1 MGHDRDRNGL
11 PNHWNLFNLRES
23 PYFQGTLGESSARYP
38 LSLFV
43 GRDTEARTLLAGIG
57 GAGSSRQGVGGAPG
71 VGKTTLVQS
80 VKATALAH
88 QYWTTQ
94 GRIPFY
100 PDDTVERVLGR
111 ILEGV
116 YEAVLTARPHTAEQP
131 AMQRAQQY
139 VRAFRLTGG
148 GGSLSVAGFGGS
160 LTQSTSAVTPPAA
173 LLLDGP
179 RVIRELL
186 DLALANGR
194 GVVLHLNN
202 LENLSDKG
210 VANAADILR
219 SLRDPVLLQDGLHV
233 LLVGTAEAVTS
244 ATTAHQQLRSV
255 FSLLTVDAMPLD
267 DVQALLAARYRHLA
281 LSPRRTPTPPA
292 APAAVAA
299 LYPLFQGDLRG
310 LLKALEEGVSLLV
323 GLVGDAPGASVSLEA
338 MRPALQRRYGDLLRQ
353 ALSPARQRQLTTWA
367 EGLGPD
373 ATPTQEQLRKL
384 WKVKQP
390 SASQALADLGRA
402 GYVGTRPRRG
412 AEPTTYALTGPSRL
426 IFG

>member
-1 MGHDRDRNGL
+1 MNHAKSPDGL

-23 PYFQGTLGESSARYP
+23 PYFQSTLGESAARYP

-43 GRDTEARTLLAGIG
+43 GRDTELRGLLAGIG
-57 GAGSSRQGVGGAPG
+57 GAGSSRQAVGGAPG

-80 VKATALAH
+80 AKATALAND
-88 QYWTTQ
+88 YWTTQ

-111 ILEGV
+111 MLEGI

-139 VRAFRLTGG
+139 VRAFRLSGG
-148 GGSLSVAGFGGS
+148 GGSISVAGVGAS
-160 LTQSTSAVTPPAA
+160 LTRSTSAVTPAGG

-186 DLALANGR
+186 DLALANAR

-202 LENLSDKG
+202 LENLSERG

-219 SLRDPVLLQDGLHV
+219 SLRDPVLLQPGLHV

-255 FSLLTVDAMPLD
+255 FSLLTLDPMPLD

-281 LSPRRTPTPPA
+281 LGGRHPTPPA
-292 APAAVAA
+292 APEAVAA

-338 MRPALQRRYGDLLRQ
+338 MRPALQRRYGDLLART
-353 ALSPARQRQLTTWA
+353 LSPARQRQLTAWA
-367 EGLGPD
+367 EELGPA

-390 SASQALADLGRA
+390 SVSQALADLGRA
-402 GYVGTRPRRG
+402 GYVGPRARRG
-412 AEPTTYALTGPSRL
+412 AEPTAYALTGASRL